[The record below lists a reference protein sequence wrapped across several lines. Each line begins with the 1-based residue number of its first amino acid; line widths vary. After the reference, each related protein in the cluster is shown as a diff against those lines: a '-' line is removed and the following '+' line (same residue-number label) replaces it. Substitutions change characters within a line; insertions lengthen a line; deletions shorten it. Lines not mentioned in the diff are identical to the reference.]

1 MHPLKIFLVY
11 NWKWNNLATATA
23 IWKLFY
29 YYLINIYIGVNITKV
44 LRWLAQHQT
53 VSSAPDASARSG
65 NGVTLSCARCP
76 RCRVLCISS
85 AGGDTIITSSRY
97 LRHFLT
103 TRSSFLHKYIL
114 RSAPRITDI
123 VVATWLY
130 ILRVIL
136 CTYLSLLTSS
146 WGAGVVNLKIDNMK
160 WRDYCICII
169 YIIYIIPS
177 TVTEWCTTDA
187 RSGER
192 ALLYAHISLP
202 LSPLL
207 QGSAHAVNTWKLGR
221 EENIFTKVE
230 NIFIIHTA
238 GNAERFAQLQQ
249 IESKI

>member
-1 MHPLKIFLVY
+1 MHPLKIFLAH

-65 NGVTLSCARCP
+65 NAVTLSCARC
-76 RCRVLCISS
+76 CRVLCISS

-114 RSAPRITDI
+114 GSAPHITHILVD
-123 VVATWLY
+123 TWLY

-136 CTYLSLLTSS
+136 RMYLSLLTSS
-146 WGAGVVNLKIDNMK
+146 WGAGVVNLKIDNMM
-160 WRDYCICII
+160 
-169 YIIYIIPS
+169 
-177 TVTEWCTTDA
+177 
-187 RSGER
+187 
-192 ALLYAHISLP
+192 
-202 LSPLL
+202 
-207 QGSAHAVNTWKLGR
+207 
-221 EENIFTKVE
+221 
-230 NIFIIHTA
+230 
-238 GNAERFAQLQQ
+238 
-249 IESKI
+249 

>member
-53 VSSAPDASARSG
+53 VSSAADASARSG
-65 NGVTLSCARCP
+65 TGVTLSCA

-146 WGAGVVNLKIDNMK
+146 WGAGVVNLKTDN
-160 WRDYCICII
+160 II
-169 YIIYIIPS
+169 WSDLTIVSVLSILSISYLLQWLSGAQLTRVVANAHSYTRTSACHWARSCRVAHMPS
-177 TVTEWCTTDA
+177 TRGNWDG
-187 RSGER
+187 RK
-192 ALLYAHISLP
+192 IF
-202 LSPLL
+202 L
-207 QGSAHAVNTWKLGR
+207 Q
-221 EENIFTKVE
+221 
-230 NIFIIHTA
+230 
-238 GNAERFAQLQQ
+238 
-249 IESKI
+249 

>member
-65 NGVTLSCARCP
+65 TGVTLSCA

-85 AGGDTIITSSRY
+85 AGGDTIINSSRY
-97 LRHFLT
+97 LCHFLA
-103 TRSSFLHKYIL
+103 TRSSFQYKYIL

-123 VVATWLY
+123 LVATWLY

-146 WGAGVVNLKIDNMK
+146 WGAGVVNLKIDN
-160 WRDYCICII
+160 II
-169 YIIYIIPS
+169 WSDLTIVS
-177 TVTEWCTTDA
+177 V
-187 RSGER
+187 
-192 ALLYAHISLP
+192 
-202 LSPLL
+202 LS
-207 QGSAHAVNTWKLGR
+207 
-221 EENIFTKVE
+221 I
-230 NIFIIHTA
+230 
-238 GNAERFAQLQQ
+238 
-249 IESKI
+249 

>member
-1 MHPLKIFLVY
+1 
-11 NWKWNNLATATA
+11 
-23 IWKLFY
+23 
-29 YYLINIYIGVNITKV
+29 
-44 LRWLAQHQT
+44 
-53 VSSAPDASARSG
+53 
-65 NGVTLSCARCP
+65 
-76 RCRVLCISS
+76 
-85 AGGDTIITSSRY
+85 
-97 LRHFLT
+97 
-103 TRSSFLHKYIL
+103 
-114 RSAPRITDI
+114 
-123 VVATWLY
+123 
-130 ILRVIL
+130 
-136 CTYLSLLTSS
+136 
-146 WGAGVVNLKIDNMK
+146 MK